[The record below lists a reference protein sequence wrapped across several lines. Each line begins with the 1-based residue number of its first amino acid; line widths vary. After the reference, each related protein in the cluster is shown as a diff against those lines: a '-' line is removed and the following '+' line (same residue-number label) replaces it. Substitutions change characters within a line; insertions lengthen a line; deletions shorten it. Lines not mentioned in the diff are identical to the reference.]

1 MDIEKVFKR
10 VVLADFILL
19 IMMILLAFFP
29 GTNTTIEEE
38 PFTSGEIF
46 SLILLVV
53 YIVNLYFLYKLKPI
67 AKTLYIPLFLIS
79 VVLIFA
85 FPESYLTY
93 SNRFEYVLEVVGA
106 MTSGLIIGLLY
117 WSDVS
122 KKFDNIKVDI
132 LDNL

>member
-1 MDIEKVFKR
+1 MDIEKVFKK

-19 IMMILLAFFP
+19 IIMFLLAFFP
-29 GTNTTIEEE
+29 GISYTTIEEE
-38 PFTSGEIF
+38 PVTSGEIF
-46 SLILLVV
+46 ALIVLIV

-67 AKTLYIPLFLIS
+67 GKTLYIPLFLIS

-93 SNRFEYVLEVVGA
+93 SNRFEYILEVVGA

-117 WSDVS
+117 WSEVS
-122 KKFDNIKVDI
+122 KKFDNK
-132 LDNL
+132 